1 MHAQSLF
8 HFNVSFQVFSDEEL
22 LHTANEL
29 IRLDVAHEVNDAS
42 DFNAKTLLEDSKHLF
57 RLIDDESPSYLKK
70 RCTLASFLSP
80 RHSPAVAIAGFGV
93 FSDLQA
99 KYFTGSIRTW
109 RHVYA
114 ILGVLG
120 TTDAHEEPLGQIH
133 FANIVLFENQF
144 GPPSVNVTVTGGQD
158 KVLKIVSLRH
168 KAPVL
173 GIQSFNGRPGE
184 MSEIEIFLEFSSE
197 EIQNEWLLML
207 CQIGVVPGLESPSQ
221 DSGFS
226 FCQTFASGAAQFM
239 RYTCLLSLPCR

>member
-1 MHAQSLF
+1 M
-8 HFNVSFQVFSDEEL
+8 FSDEEL

-29 IRLDVAHEVNDAS
+29 IRQDVVHEIDDAC
-42 DFNAKTLLEDSKHLF
+42 DFNVGTLSEDSKHLF
-57 RLIDDESPSYLKK
+57 RLIDDESPNYLKR

-80 RHSPAVAIAGFGV
+80 RHSPAATIAGFRV

-99 KYFTGSIRTW
+99 KYFTGSVRTW

-114 ILGVLG
+114 VLGVLG
-120 TTDAHEEPLGQIH
+120 TDGDNEEPLGQIH
-133 FANIVLFENQF
+133 FANIVLFENRF
-144 GPPSVNVTVTGGQD
+144 GPPSVNMTLTGVQD

-173 GIQSFNGRPGE
+173 GFQSFNGRPGE

-197 EIQNEWLLML
+197 EIQNEWLLKL

-226 FCQTFASGAAQFM
+226 FCQTFASGAA
-239 RYTCLLSLPCR
+239 LLLR